1 MVTTSFPRQWGDAS
15 GAFVASLATGLTTA
29 GVGVTVLAP
38 ATPGSRAEEDWKGV
52 RVVRV
57 GNPGRSIANEPGGIL
72 PALASRPW
80 RALAVPHL
88 VGALE
93 TAAKRLAHEADV
105 VHGQWIYPGGI
116 VAVRAAEAADR
127 PSVITCHGADI
138 NLARWLPPLRWLVR
152 STIRRS
158 GRTLAVSE
166 AMRDGAVALGADPS
180 GIMVVP
186 LGVVP
191 SEAGVSD
198 AAASRFADRG
208 GIRLVMVGS
217 LTRRKGA
224 DILLEAVARCGN
236 RGRLSVAFV
245 GDGPRRPSLVRQ
257 VRELGLTDRVEF
269 AGTTS
274 PDRVPAWI
282 RAADMLVLPSRA
294 EGLGLVCV
302 EAMMEGR
309 PVIAAD
315 IPGPRELVR
324 HEESGLRFPSGN
336 AAALAAS
343 IDRLAGDEGLRDRFG
358 ARGRELIELEGRT
371 MAASVARHVAIYHQ
385 LVRQG

>member
-1 MVTTSFPRQWGDAS
+1 MVTTSFPRRWGDAS
-15 GAFVASLATGLTTA
+15 GSFVASLATGLTTA

-38 ATPGSRAEEDWKGV
+38 ATPGSRAEEDWGAV

-57 GNPGRSIANEPGGIL
+57 GDPGRSIANEPGGIL
-72 PALASRPW
+72 PALARRPW

-88 VGALE
+88 VGVLD

-116 VAVRAAEAADR
+116 VAVRAAEVADR

-158 GRTLAVSE
+158 SQTLAVSQ

-191 SEAGVSD
+191 SDAGASD
-198 AAASRFADRG
+198 AMASRFADRG
-208 GIRLVMVGS
+208 GVRLVMVGS

-224 DILLEAVARCGN
+224 DILLEAVARCGS
-236 RGRLSVAFV
+236 RGSLSVAFV
-245 GDGPRRPSLVRQ
+245 GDGPRRSSLVRQ
-257 VRELGLTDRVEF
+257 VRELGLTDRVVF

-274 PDRVPAWI
+274 PDRVPSWI

-324 HEESGLRFPSGN
+324 HEESGLRFPSGDSE
-336 AAALAAS
+336 ALAAS
-343 IDRLAGDEGLRDRFG
+343 IDRLAGDVGLRERFG
-358 ARGRELIELEGRT
+358 SRGRELVELEGRT
-371 MAASVARHVAIYHQ
+371 MEASVARHVAIYHQ
-385 LVRQG
+385 LLRQG